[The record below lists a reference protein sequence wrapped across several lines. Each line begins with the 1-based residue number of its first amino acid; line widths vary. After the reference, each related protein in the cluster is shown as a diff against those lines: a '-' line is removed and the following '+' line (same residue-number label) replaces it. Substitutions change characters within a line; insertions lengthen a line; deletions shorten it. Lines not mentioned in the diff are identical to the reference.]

1 VVKGTKNKPQEKIEM
16 KVVQYFASFVI
27 VAVVLSVGAFAKDSH
42 SGNFTLADTV
52 QVGSMQL
59 APGNYKAEWNG
70 PGNDVKVDIVQ
81 NGKTVATTEGKIKDL
96 QQPAPYDA
104 VMIKTLQN
112 NTKALDEIDFNHRS
126 ESLVLEGE

>member
-1 VVKGTKNKPQEKIEM
+1 M
-16 KVVQYFASFVI
+16 
-27 VAVVLSVGAFAKDSH
+27 
-42 SGNFTLADTV
+42 
-52 QVGSMQL
+52 
-59 APGNYKAEWNG
+59 EWSS
-70 PGNDVKVDIVQ
+70 NDVKVDIVQ

-126 ESLVLEGE
+126 EALVLEGE

>member
-1 VVKGTKNKPQEKIEM
+1 MYVVARYLQPTMTG
-16 KVVQYFASFVI
+16 SFRE
-27 VAVVLSVGAFAKDSH
+27 LH
-42 SGNFTLADTV
+42 SGRYSASWFYAAR
-52 QVGSMQL
+52 

-70 PGNDVKVDIVQ
+70 PANDVKVDIVQ